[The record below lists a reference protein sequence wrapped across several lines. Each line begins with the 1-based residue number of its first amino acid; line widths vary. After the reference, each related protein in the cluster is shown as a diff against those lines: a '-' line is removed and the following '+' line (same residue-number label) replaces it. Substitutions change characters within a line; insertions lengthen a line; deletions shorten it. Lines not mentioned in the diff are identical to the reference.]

1 MNIKN
6 QFLLDSKVTF
16 LNHGSFGACPK
27 EIFNEYQS
35 WQKKLENQ
43 PVKFL
48 DQYRDFG
55 PNMTNVRKALSKKI
69 NCNIN
74 NLVPVVNATT
84 GLNAIIKSLHFQK
97 GDEILMSN
105 HEYGALE
112 KTWQFMETK
121 FKIKIKIA
129 KVSLP
134 IITEEKFIKDFVSKF
149 NSKTKILF
157 LSHITSPT
165 ALLFPIKKLI
175 KIAKENNIITI
186 IDGAHAPGH
195 INLNLKNL
203 NADFYS
209 GNCHKWM
216 MSPKGSAFM
225 WSSSKFKNQLDPLI
239 VSHGW
244 NKKNKSTNQKGAL
257 GNSRFIDMFEY
268 NGTKDPAAWLSVPA
282 SIKYINKANNVKLF
296 KSQSDI
302 LYNFA
307 LRLSKIFDMSLL
319 AKREFLPPLMIAVPI
334 PKVKEIEF
342 QRKLYKNYK
351 IEIPIIPWENKSFA
365 RISYQL
371 YNTVRDLEK
380 LEYALKK
387 LFKQF

>member
-27 EIFNEYQS
+27 VIFNEYQS

-48 DQYRDFG
+48 DQFRDFG
-55 PNMTNVRKALSKKI
+55 HNMTNVREALSKKI
-69 NCNIN
+69 NCNVN

-84 GLNAIIKSLHFQK
+84 GLNAIIKSLHFKK
-97 GDEILMSN
+97 GDEVIMSN

-112 KTWQFMETK
+112 KTWQFIKTK
-121 FKIKIKIA
+121 YKIKITIV

-134 IITEEKFIKDFVSKF
+134 LNSEKRFIKDFVKKF
-149 NSKTKILF
+149 SSKTKILF

-165 ALLFPIKKLI
+165 ALLLPIKKLV
-175 KIAKENNIITI
+175 KIAKQHKIITI

-195 INLNLKNL
+195 IDLNLKNL

-216 MSPKGSAFM
+216 MSPKGAAFM
-225 WSSSKFKNQLDPLI
+225 WSSSKYKNHLDPLI

-244 NKKNKSTNQKGAL
+244 NKKNNSTNQKGAL

-282 SIKYINKANNVKLF
+282 SIKYINDKKNTKLF
-296 KSQSDI
+296 MTQSKV

-307 LRLSKIFDMSLL
+307 CKLSKTFKMPLL
-319 AKREFLPPLMIAVPI
+319 GDRKFLPPLMISVPI

-371 YNTVRDLEK
+371 YNSIKDLEK

-387 LFKQF
+387 LLI

>member
-1 MNIKN
+1 MNLKN
-6 QFLLDSKVTF
+6 QFLLDNKVTF

-27 EIFNEYQS
+27 KIFNEYQS

-48 DQYRDFG
+48 DQFRDFG

-69 NCNIN
+69 NCNVN

-84 GLNAIIKSLHFQK
+84 GLNAIIKSLHFKK
-97 GDEILMSN
+97 GDEVIISN

-112 KTWQFMETK
+112 KTWQFIKTK
-121 FKIKIKIA
+121 YKIKITIA

-134 IITEEKFIKDFVSKF
+134 ISSEEKFIKDFVKKF
-149 NSKTKILF
+149 TSKTKILF

-165 ALLFPIKKLI
+165 ALLFPIKKLV
-175 KIAKENNIITI
+175 KIAKQYKIITI

-195 INLNLKNL
+195 IDLNLKNL

-216 MSPKGSAFM
+216 MSPKGAAFM
-225 WSSSKFKNQLDPLI
+225 WSSSKYKNHLDPLI

-244 NKKNKSTNQKGAL
+244 NKKNNSINQKGAL

-268 NGTKDPAAWLSVPA
+268 NGTKDPAAWLSVPS
-282 SIKYINKANNVKLF
+282 SIKFINDKKNTKLF
-296 KSQSDI
+296 ITQSKV

-307 LRLSKIFDMSLL
+307 LKLSNTFKMPLL
-319 AKREFLPPLMIAVPI
+319 GDRKFLPPLMISVPI

-371 YNTVRDLEK
+371 YNSIKDLEK

-387 LFKQF
+387 LLI

>member
-1 MNIKN
+1 MNLKN
-6 QFLLDSKVTF
+6 QFLLDNKVTF

-27 EIFNEYQS
+27 VIFNEYQS

-48 DQYRDFG
+48 DQFRDFG
-55 PNMTNVRKALSKKI
+55 PNMTNVREALSKKI
-69 NCNIN
+69 NCNVN

-84 GLNAIIKSLHFQK
+84 GLNAIIKSLHFKK
-97 GDEILMSN
+97 GDEVIMSN

-112 KTWQFMETK
+112 KTWQFIKTK
-121 FKIKIKIA
+121 YKIKITIA

-134 IITEEKFIKDFVSKF
+134 IASEEKFIKDFVKKF
-149 NSKTKILF
+149 TSKTKILF

-165 ALLFPIKKLI
+165 ALLFPIKKLVQ
-175 KIAKENNIITI
+175 IAKQHKIITI

-195 INLNLKNL
+195 IDLNLKNL

-216 MSPKGSAFM
+216 MSPKGAAFM
-225 WSSSKFKNQLDPLI
+225 WSSSKYKNHLDPLI

-244 NKKNKSTNQKGAL
+244 NKKNNSINQKGAL

-268 NGTKDPAAWLSVPA
+268 NGTKDPAAWLSVPS
-282 SIKYINKANNVKLF
+282 SIKFINDKKNTKLF
-296 KSQSDI
+296 ITQSKV

-307 LRLSKIFDMSLL
+307 LKLSNTFKMPLL
-319 AKREFLPPLMIAVPI
+319 GDRKFLPPLMISVPI

-371 YNTVRDLEK
+371 YNSIKDLEK

-387 LFKQF
+387 LLI

>member
-1 MNIKN
+1 MNLKN
-6 QFLLDSKVTF
+6 QFLLDNKVTF

-27 EIFNEYQS
+27 KIFNEYQS

-48 DQYRDFG
+48 DQFRDFG
-55 PNMTNVRKALSKKI
+55 PNMTNVREALSIKI
-69 NCNIN
+69 NCNVN

-84 GLNAIIKSLHFQK
+84 GLNAIIKSLHFKK
-97 GDEILMSN
+97 GDEVIISN

-112 KTWQFMETK
+112 KTWQFIKTK
-121 FKIKIKIA
+121 YKIKITIA

-134 IITEEKFIKDFVSKF
+134 ITSEEKFIKDFVKKF
-149 NSKTKILF
+149 TSKTKILF

-175 KIAKENNIITI
+175 KIAKEHKIITI

-195 INLNLKNL
+195 IDLNLKNL

-216 MSPKGSAFM
+216 MSPKGAAFM
-225 WSSSKFKNQLDPLI
+225 WSSSKYKNHLDPLI

-244 NKKNKSTNQKGAL
+244 NKKNNSINQKGAL

-268 NGTKDPAAWLSVPA
+268 NGTKDPAAWLSVPS
-282 SIKYINKANNVKLF
+282 SIKFINDKKNTKLF
-296 KSQSDI
+296 ITQSKV

-307 LRLSKIFDMSLL
+307 LKLSNTFKMPLL
-319 AKREFLPPLMIAVPI
+319 GDRKFLPPLMISVPI

-371 YNTVRDLEK
+371 YNSIKDLEK
-380 LEYALKK
+380 LEYAFKK
-387 LFKQF
+387 LLI

>member
-1 MNIKN
+1 VNLKN
-6 QFLLDSKVTF
+6 QFLLDNKVTF

-27 EIFNEYQS
+27 KIFNEYQS
-35 WQKKLENQ
+35 WQKKLEMQ

-48 DQYRDFG
+48 DQFRDFG
-55 PNMTNVRKALSKKI
+55 PNMTNVREALSKKI
-69 NCNIN
+69 NCNVN

-84 GLNAIIKSLHFQK
+84 GLNAIIKSLHFKK
-97 GDEILMSN
+97 GDEVIMSN

-112 KTWQFMETK
+112 KTWQFIKTK
-121 FKIKIKIA
+121 YKIKITIA

-134 IITEEKFIKDFVSKF
+134 IMSEEKFIKDFVKKF
-149 NSKTKILF
+149 TSKTKILF

-165 ALLFPIKKLI
+165 ALLFPIKKLV
-175 KIAKENNIITI
+175 KIAKQHKIITI

-195 INLNLKNL
+195 IDLNLKNL

-216 MSPKGSAFM
+216 MSPKGAAFM
-225 WSSSKFKNQLDPLI
+225 WSSSKYKNHLDPLI

-244 NKKNKSTNQKGAL
+244 NKKNNSINQKGAL

-282 SIKYINKANNVKLF
+282 SIKYINDKKNTKLF
-296 KSQSDI
+296 ITQSKV
-302 LYNFA
+302 LYDFA
-307 LRLSKIFDMSLL
+307 LKLSKTFKMPLL
-319 AKREFLPPLMIAVPI
+319 GDRKFLPPLMISVPI

-342 QRKLYKNYK
+342 QKKLYKNYK

-371 YNTVRDLEK
+371 YNSIKDLEK
-380 LEYALKK
+380 LENALKK
-387 LFKQF
+387 LLM

>member
-1 MNIKN
+1 
-6 QFLLDSKVTF
+6 
-16 LNHGSFGACPK
+16 
-27 EIFNEYQS
+27 
-35 WQKKLENQ
+35 
-43 PVKFL
+43 
-48 DQYRDFG
+48 
-55 PNMTNVRKALSKKI
+55 MTNVRKALSKKI
-69 NCNIN
+69 NCNVN

-84 GLNAIIKSLHFQK
+84 GLNAIIKSLHFKK
-97 GDEILMSN
+97 GDEVIMSN

-112 KTWQFMETK
+112 KTWQFIKTK
-121 FKIKIKIA
+121 YKIKITIA

-134 IITEEKFIKDFVSKF
+134 ITSEEKFIKDFVKKF
-149 NSKTKILF
+149 TSKTKILF

-165 ALLFPIKKLI
+165 ALLFPIKKLVQ
-175 KIAKENNIITI
+175 IAKQHKIITI

-195 INLNLKNL
+195 IDLNLKNL

-216 MSPKGSAFM
+216 MSPKGAAFM
-225 WSSSKFKNQLDPLI
+225 WSSSKYKNHLDPLI

-244 NKKNKSTNQKGAL
+244 NKKNNSINQKGAL

-282 SIKYINKANNVKLF
+282 SIKYINYKKNTKLF
-296 KSQSDI
+296 ITQSKV

-307 LRLSKIFDMSLL
+307 LKLSKTFKMPLL
-319 AKREFLPPLMIAVPI
+319 GDRKFLPPLMISVPV

-371 YNTVRDLEK
+371 HNSIKDLEK
-380 LEYALKK
+380 LEYAFKK
-387 LFKQF
+387 LLI

>member
-1 MNIKN
+1 MNLKN
-6 QFLLDSKVTF
+6 QFLLDNKVTF

-27 EIFNEYQS
+27 KIFNEYQS

-48 DQYRDFG
+48 DQFRDFG
-55 PNMTNVRKALSKKI
+55 PNMTNVREALSKKI
-69 NCNIN
+69 SCNVN

-84 GLNAIIKSLHFQK
+84 GLNAIIKSLHFKK
-97 GDEILMSN
+97 GDEVIISN

-112 KTWQFMETK
+112 KTWQFIKTK
-121 FKIKIKIA
+121 YKIKITIA

-134 IITEEKFIKDFVSKF
+134 ITSEEKFIKDFVKKF
-149 NSKTKILF
+149 TSKTKILF

-165 ALLFPIKKLI
+165 ALLFPIKKLV
-175 KIAKENNIITI
+175 KIAKQHKIITI

-195 INLNLKNL
+195 IDLNLRNL

-216 MSPKGSAFM
+216 MSPKGAAFM
-225 WSSSKFKNQLDPLI
+225 WSSNKYKNHLDPLI

-244 NKKNKSTNQKGAL
+244 NKKNNSINQKGAL

-282 SIKYINKANNVKLF
+282 SIKYINDKKNTKLF
-296 KSQSDI
+296 MTQSKV

-307 LRLSKIFDMSLL
+307 LKLSKTFKMPLL
-319 AKREFLPPLMIAVPI
+319 GHRKFLPPLMISVPI

-371 YNTVRDLEK
+371 YNSIKDLEK

-387 LFKQF
+387 LLI

>member
-1 MNIKN
+1 MNIRN

-27 EIFNEYQS
+27 EIFSEYQS

-55 PNMTNVRKALSKKI
+55 PNMTNVRKALSKNL

-134 IITEEKFIKDFVSKF
+134 ITSEKKFIKDFVSKF

-175 KIAKENNIITI
+175 KIAREKNIISI

-195 INLNLKNL
+195 IDLNLKNL

-225 WSSSKFKNQLDPLI
+225 WSSSKFKNNLDPLI

-244 NKKNKSTNQKGAL
+244 NKKNSSTNQKGAL

-282 SIKYINKANNVKLF
+282 SIKYINKAKNVKLF
-296 KSQSDI
+296 KSQSDT

-307 LRLSKIFDMSLL
+307 LKLSKIFNIPLL
-319 AKREFLPPLMIAVPI
+319 GNRKFLPPLMIAVPI
-334 PKVKEIEF
+334 PKVNEVEF
-342 QRKLYKNYK
+342 QKKLYKNYK

-371 YNTVRDLEK
+371 YNTEKDLEK

-387 LFKQF
+387 L

>member
-1 MNIKN
+1 MNLKN
-6 QFLLDSKVTF
+6 QFLLDNKVTF

-27 EIFNEYQS
+27 KIFNEYQS

-48 DQYRDFG
+48 DQFRDFG
-55 PNMTNVRKALSKKI
+55 PNMTNVREALSKKI
-69 NCNIN
+69 NCNVN

-84 GLNAIIKSLHFQK
+84 GLNAIIKSLHFKK
-97 GDEILMSN
+97 GDEVIISN

-112 KTWQFMETK
+112 KTWQFIKTK
-121 FKIKIKIA
+121 YKIKITIA

-134 IITEEKFIKDFVSKF
+134 ITSEEKFIKDFVKKF
-149 NSKTKILF
+149 TSKTKILF

-165 ALLFPIKKLI
+165 ALLFPIKKLVQ
-175 KIAKENNIITI
+175 IAKQHKIITI

-195 INLNLKNL
+195 IDLNLKNL

-216 MSPKGSAFM
+216 MSPKGAAFM
-225 WSSSKFKNQLDPLI
+225 WSSSKYKNHLDPLI

-244 NKKNKSTNQKGAL
+244 NKKNNSINQKGAL

-268 NGTKDPAAWLSVPA
+268 NGTKDPAAWLSVPS
-282 SIKYINKANNVKLF
+282 SIKFINDKKNTKLF
-296 KSQSDI
+296 ITQSKV

-307 LRLSKIFDMSLL
+307 LKLSNTFKMPLL
-319 AKREFLPPLMIAVPI
+319 GDRKFLPPLMISVPI

-371 YNTVRDLEK
+371 YNSIKDLEK

-387 LFKQF
+387 LLI

>member
-1 MNIKN
+1 MNLKN
-6 QFLLDSKVTF
+6 QFLLDNKVTF

-27 EIFNEYQS
+27 VIFNEYQS
-35 WQKKLENQ
+35 WQKKLERQ

-55 PNMTNVRKALSKKI
+55 PNMINVREALSKKI
-69 NCNIN
+69 NCNVN

-84 GLNAIIKSLHFQK
+84 GLNAIIKSLHFKK
-97 GDEILMSN
+97 GDEVIMSN

-112 KTWQFMETK
+112 KTWQFIKTK
-121 FKIKIKIA
+121 YKIKITIA

-134 IITEEKFIKDFVSKF
+134 ITSEEKFIKDFVKKF
-149 NSKTKILF
+149 SSKTKILF

-165 ALLFPIKKLI
+165 ALLFPIKKLV
-175 KIAKENNIITI
+175 KIANQHKIITI

-195 INLNLKNL
+195 IDLNLKNL

-216 MSPKGSAFM
+216 MSPKGAAFM
-225 WSSSKFKNQLDPLI
+225 WSSSKYKNHLDPLI

-244 NKKNKSTNQKGAL
+244 NKKNNSINQKGAL

-282 SIKYINKANNVKLF
+282 SIKYINDKKNTKLF
-296 KSQSDI
+296 MTQSKV

-307 LRLSKIFDMSLL
+307 FKLSKTFKMPLL
-319 AKREFLPPLMIAVPI
+319 GDRKFLPPLMISVPI

-371 YNTVRDLEK
+371 YNSIKDLEK

-387 LFKQF
+387 LLI

>member
-1 MNIKN
+1 MNLKN
-6 QFLLDSKVTF
+6 QFLLDTKVTF

-27 EIFNEYQS
+27 VIFNEYQS

-48 DQYRDFG
+48 YQFRDFG
-55 PNMTNVRKALSKKI
+55 PNMTNVREALSKKI
-69 NCNIN
+69 NCNVN

-84 GLNAIIKSLHFQK
+84 GLNAIIKSLHFKK
-97 GDEILMSN
+97 GDAVIMSN

-112 KTWQFMETK
+112 KTWQFIKTK
-121 FKIKIKIA
+121 YKIKITIA

-134 IITEEKFIKDFVSKF
+134 ITSEEKFIKDFVKKF
-149 NSKTKILF
+149 TSKTKILF

-165 ALLFPIKKLI
+165 ALLFPIKKLV
-175 KIAKENNIITI
+175 KIAKQHKIITI

-195 INLNLKNL
+195 IDLNLKNL

-216 MSPKGSAFM
+216 MSPKGAAFM
-225 WSSSKFKNQLDPLI
+225 WSSSKYKNHLDPLI

-244 NKKNKSTNQKGAL
+244 NKKNNSINQKGAL

-282 SIKYINKANNVKLF
+282 SINYINDKKNTKLF
-296 KSQSDI
+296 MTQSKV

-307 LRLSKIFDMSLL
+307 FKLSKTFKMPLL
-319 AKREFLPPLMIAVPI
+319 GDRKFLPPLMISVPI

-371 YNTVRDLEK
+371 YNSIKDLEK

-387 LFKQF
+387 LLI

>member
-1 MNIKN
+1 MNLKN
-6 QFLLDSKVTF
+6 QFLLDNKVTF

-27 EIFNEYQS
+27 VIFDEYQL
-35 WQKKLENQ
+35 WQKKLERQ

-48 DQYRDFG
+48 DQFRDFG
-55 PNMTNVRKALSKKI
+55 PNMTNVREALSKKI
-69 NCNIN
+69 NCNVN

-84 GLNAIIKSLHFQK
+84 GLNAIIKSLHFKK
-97 GDEILMSN
+97 GDEVIMSN

-112 KTWQFMETK
+112 KTWQFIKTK
-121 FKIKIKIA
+121 YKIKITIA

-134 IITEEKFIKDFVSKF
+134 ITSEEKFIKDFVKKF
-149 NSKTKILF
+149 TSKTKILF

-165 ALLFPIKKLI
+165 ALIFPIKKLV
-175 KIAKENNIITI
+175 KIAKQHKIITI

-195 INLNLKNL
+195 IDLNLKNL

-216 MSPKGSAFM
+216 MSPKGAAFM
-225 WSSSKFKNQLDPLI
+225 WSSSKYKNHLDPLI

-244 NKKNKSTNQKGAL
+244 NKKSNSTNQKGAL

-282 SIKYINKANNVKLF
+282 SIKYINDKKNTKLF
-296 KSQSDI
+296 ITQSKV
-302 LYNFA
+302 LYDFA
-307 LRLSKIFDMSLL
+307 LKLSKIFKMPLL
-319 AKREFLPPLMIAVPI
+319 GDRKFLPPIMISVPI

-371 YNTVRDLEK
+371 YNSIKDLEK
-380 LEYALKK
+380 LENALKK
-387 LFKQF
+387 LLM

>member
-1 MNIKN
+1 MNLKN
-6 QFLLDSKVTF
+6 QFLLDNKVTF

-27 EIFNEYQS
+27 KIFNEYQS

-48 DQYRDFG
+48 DQFRDFG
-55 PNMTNVRKALSKKI
+55 PNMTNVREALSKKI
-69 NCNIN
+69 NCNVN

-84 GLNAIIKSLHFQK
+84 GLNAIIKSLHFKK
-97 GDEILMSN
+97 GDEVIMSN

-112 KTWQFMETK
+112 KTWQFIKTK
-121 FKIKIKIA
+121 YKIKITIA

-134 IITEEKFIKDFVSKF
+134 IMSEEKFIKDFVKKF
-149 NSKTKILF
+149 TSKTKILF

-165 ALLFPIKKLI
+165 ALLFPIKKLV
-175 KIAKENNIITI
+175 KIAKQHKIITI

-195 INLNLKNL
+195 IDLNLKNL

-216 MSPKGSAFM
+216 MSPKGAAFM
-225 WSSSKFKNQLDPLI
+225 WSSSKYKNHLDPLI

-244 NKKNKSTNQKGAL
+244 NKKNNSTNQKGAL

-268 NGTKDPAAWLSVPA
+268 NGTKDPAAWLSVPS
-282 SIKYINKANNVKLF
+282 SIKFINDKKNTKLF
-296 KSQSDI
+296 ITQSKV
-302 LYNFA
+302 LYNFV
-307 LRLSKIFDMSLL
+307 LKLSKTFKMPLL
-319 AKREFLPPLMIAVPI
+319 GHRKFLPPLMISVPI

-371 YNTVRDLEK
+371 YNSIKDLEK

-387 LFKQF
+387 LLI

>member
-1 MNIKN
+1 MNLKN
-6 QFLLDSKVTF
+6 QFLLDNKVTF

-27 EIFNEYQS
+27 KIFNEYQS

-48 DQYRDFG
+48 DQFRDFG
-55 PNMTNVRKALSKKI
+55 PNMTNVREALSKKI
-69 NCNIN
+69 NCNVN

-84 GLNAIIKSLHFQK
+84 GLNAIIKSLDFKK
-97 GDEILMSN
+97 GDEVIISN

-112 KTWQFMETK
+112 KTWQFIKTK
-121 FKIKIKIA
+121 YKIKITIA

-134 IITEEKFIKDFVSKF
+134 ITSEEKFIKDFVKKF
-149 NSKTKILF
+149 TSKTKILF

-165 ALLFPIKKLI
+165 ALLFPIKKLV
-175 KIAKENNIITI
+175 KIAKQHKIITI

-195 INLNLKNL
+195 IDLNLKNL

-216 MSPKGSAFM
+216 MSPKGAAFM
-225 WSSSKFKNQLDPLI
+225 WSSSKYKNHLDPLI

-244 NKKNKSTNQKGAL
+244 NKKNNSTNQKGAL

-282 SIKYINKANNVKLF
+282 SIKYINDKKNTKLF
-296 KSQSDI
+296 ITQSKV

-307 LRLSKIFDMSLL
+307 LKLSKTFKMPLL
-319 AKREFLPPLMIAVPI
+319 GHRKFLPPLMISVPI

-371 YNTVRDLEK
+371 YNSIKDLEK
-380 LEYALKK
+380 LEYAFKK
-387 LFKQF
+387 LLI

>member
-1 MNIKN
+1 MNLKN
-6 QFLLDSKVTF
+6 QFLLDNKVTF

-27 EIFNEYQS
+27 VIFNEYQS

-48 DQYRDFG
+48 DQFRDFG
-55 PNMTNVRKALSKKI
+55 PNMTNVREALSKKI
-69 NCNIN
+69 NCNVN

-84 GLNAIIKSLHFQK
+84 GLNAIIKSLHFKK
-97 GDEILMSN
+97 GDEVIISN

-112 KTWQFMETK
+112 KTWQFIKTK
-121 FKIKIKIA
+121 YKIKITIA

-134 IITEEKFIKDFVSKF
+134 ITSEEKFIKDFVKKF
-149 NSKTKILF
+149 TSKTKILF

-165 ALLFPIKKLI
+165 ALLFPIKKLV
-175 KIAKENNIITI
+175 KIAKQHKIITI

-195 INLNLKNL
+195 IDLNLKNL

-216 MSPKGSAFM
+216 MSPKGAAFM
-225 WSSSKFKNQLDPLI
+225 WSSSKYKNHLDPLI

-244 NKKNKSTNQKGAL
+244 NKKNNSINQKGAL

-282 SIKYINKANNVKLF
+282 SIKYINDKKNTKLF
-296 KSQSDI
+296 IAQSKV

-307 LRLSKIFDMSLL
+307 LKLSKTFKMPLL
-319 AKREFLPPLMIAVPI
+319 GDRKFLPPLMISVPI

-371 YNTVRDLEK
+371 YNSIKDLEK
-380 LEYALKK
+380 LEYAFKK
-387 LFKQF
+387 LLI

>member
-1 MNIKN
+1 MSLKK
-6 QFLLDSKVTF
+6 QFLLDNKITF

-27 EIFNEYQS
+27 EIFKEYQS

-48 DQYRDFG
+48 DQFRDFA
-55 PNMTNVRKALSKKI
+55 PNMTNVRRALSNNI
-69 NCNIN
+69 NSNIN
-74 NLVPVVNATT
+74 NVVPVVNATT
-84 GLNAIIKSLHFQK
+84 GLNAIIKSLHFKK
-97 GDEILMSN
+97 GDEVLMSN

-112 KTWQFMETK
+112 KTWQFIKTK
-121 FKIKIKIA
+121 YKIKIKIA

-134 IITEEKFIKDFVSKF
+134 ITSEENFIEDFVRKF

-175 KIAKENNIITI
+175 KIARQKNIITI
-186 IDGAHAPGH
+186 IDGAHVPGH
-195 INLNLKNL
+195 IDLNLKNL

-225 WSSSKFKNQLDPLI
+225 WSSSKFKNHLDPLI

-244 NKKNKSTNQKGAL
+244 NKKNKSNNQTGAL

-282 SIKYINKANNVKLF
+282 SIKFINNVKNIKLF
-296 KSQSDI
+296 KTQSEI
-302 LYNFA
+302 LYNFS
-307 LRLSKIFDMSLL
+307 LKLSKIFNMPLL
-319 AKREFLPPLMIAVPI
+319 ADRDFLPPLMISVPI
-334 PKVKEIEF
+334 PKVKEFEF
-342 QRKLYKNYK
+342 QKRLYRKYK
-351 IEIPIIPWENKSFA
+351 IEIPIIPWENRSFV
-365 RISYQL
+365 RISFQL
-371 YNTVRDLEK
+371 YNSEKDLDK
-380 LEYALKK
+380 LIFALKK
-387 LFKQF
+387 LLRI

>member
-1 MNIKN
+1 MTLIN
-6 QFLLDSKVTF
+6 QFLLDKKITF
-16 LNHGSFGACPK
+16 LNHGSFGACPIK
-27 EIFNEYQS
+27 IFNEYQS

-55 PNMTNVRKALSKKI
+55 PNMKNVRKILSQKI
-69 NCNIN
+69 NCNSN
-74 NLVPVVNATT
+74 NLAPVVNATT
-84 GLNAIIKSLHFQK
+84 GLNAIIKSIQFNK
-97 GDEILMSN
+97 GDEVLISN

-112 KTWQFMETK
+112 KTWQFIKTK
-121 FKIKIKIA
+121 YKIKIKVV
-129 KVSLP
+129 KVTLP
-134 IITEEKFIKDFVSKF
+134 LNSEDQFIHDFTKKF
-149 NSKTKILF
+149 NNKTKILF

-175 KIAKENNIITI
+175 RLARQKKIITI

-195 INLNLKNL
+195 IDLNLNTL

-216 MSPKGSAFM
+216 MSPKGAAFM
-225 WSSSKFKNQLDPLI
+225 WSSSKYKNHLDPLI

-244 NKKNKSTNQKGAL
+244 NKKNKSINQKGAL

-282 SIKYINKANNVKLF
+282 SIRYINDLKNKKLF
-296 KSQSDI
+296 KTKSNV
-302 LYNFA
+302 LYEYA
-307 LRLSKIFDMSLL
+307 LKLSKTFKMPLL
-319 AKREFLPPLMIAVPI
+319 ADRKFLPPLMISLPI
-334 PKVKEIEF
+334 PKVNELEF
-342 QRKLYKNYK
+342 QRKLYKNYN
-351 IEIPIIPWENKSFA
+351 IEIPIIPWEDKSFA

-371 YNTVRDLEK
+371 YNSIKDLEK

-387 LFKQF
+387 LLRS

>member
-1 MNIKN
+1 MNLKN
-6 QFLLDSKVTF
+6 QFLLDNKVTF

-27 EIFNEYQS
+27 VIFNEYQS

-48 DQYRDFG
+48 DQFRDFG
-55 PNMTNVRKALSKKI
+55 PNMTNVREALSKKI
-69 NCNIN
+69 NCNVN

-84 GLNAIIKSLHFQK
+84 GLNAIIKSLHFKK
-97 GDEILMSN
+97 GDEVIISN

-112 KTWQFMETK
+112 KTWQFIKTK
-121 FKIKIKIA
+121 YKIKITIA

-134 IITEEKFIKDFVSKF
+134 ITSEEKFIKDFVKKF
-149 NSKTKILF
+149 TSKTKILF

-165 ALLFPIKKLI
+165 ALLFPIKKLVQ
-175 KIAKENNIITI
+175 IAKQHKIITI

-195 INLNLKNL
+195 IDLNLKNL

-216 MSPKGSAFM
+216 MSPKGAAFM
-225 WSSSKFKNQLDPLI
+225 WSSSKYKNHLDPLI

-244 NKKNKSTNQKGAL
+244 NKKSNSTNQKGAL

-282 SIKYINKANNVKLF
+282 SIKYINDKKNTKLF
-296 KSQSDI
+296 IAQSKV

-307 LRLSKIFDMSLL
+307 LKLSKTFKMPLL
-319 AKREFLPPLMIAVPI
+319 GGRKFLPPLMISVPI

-371 YNTVRDLEK
+371 YNSIKDLEK

-387 LFKQF
+387 LLI

>member
-1 MNIKN
+1 MNLKN
-6 QFLLDSKVTF
+6 QFLLDNKVTF

-27 EIFNEYQS
+27 KIFNEYQS

-48 DQYRDFG
+48 DQFRDFG
-55 PNMTNVRKALSKKI
+55 PNMTNVREALSKKI
-69 NCNIN
+69 NCNVN

-84 GLNAIIKSLHFQK
+84 GLNAIIKSLHFKK
-97 GDEILMSN
+97 GDEVIMSN

-112 KTWQFMETK
+112 KTWQFIKTK
-121 FKIKIKIA
+121 YKIKITIA

-134 IITEEKFIKDFVSKF
+134 ITSEEKFIKDFVKKF
-149 NSKTKILF
+149 SSKTKILF

-165 ALLFPIKKLI
+165 ALLFPIKKLV
-175 KIAKENNIITI
+175 KIAKQHKIITI

-195 INLNLKNL
+195 IDLNLKNL

-216 MSPKGSAFM
+216 MSPKGAAFM
-225 WSSSKFKNQLDPLI
+225 WSSSKYKNHLDPLI

-244 NKKNKSTNQKGAL
+244 NKKNNSINQKGAL

-268 NGTKDPAAWLSVPA
+268 NGTKDPAAWLSVPS
-282 SIKYINKANNVKLF
+282 SIKFINDKKNTKLF
-296 KSQSDI
+296 ITQSKV

-307 LRLSKIFDMSLL
+307 LKLSNTFKMPLL
-319 AKREFLPPLMIAVPI
+319 GDRKFLPPLMISVPI

-371 YNTVRDLEK
+371 YNSIKDLEK

-387 LFKQF
+387 LLI

>member
-1 MNIKN
+1 MTLAN
-6 QFLLDSKVTF
+6 QFLLDKKVTF
-16 LNHGSFGACPK
+16 LNHGSFGACPIK
-27 EIFNEYQS
+27 IFNEYQS

-55 PNMTNVRKALSKKI
+55 PNMTNVRKILSQKI
-69 NCNIN
+69 NCNSN
-74 NLVPVVNATT
+74 NLAPVVNATT
-84 GLNAIIKSLHFQK
+84 GLNAIIKSIQFNK
-97 GDEILMSN
+97 GDEVLISN

-112 KTWQFMETK
+112 KTWQFIKTK
-121 FKIKIKIA
+121 YKIKINVV
-129 KVSLP
+129 KVTLP
-134 IITEEKFIKDFVSKF
+134 LNSEDQFIHDFTKKF
-149 NSKTKILF
+149 NNKTKILF

-175 KIAKENNIITI
+175 RLARQKKIITI
-186 IDGAHAPGH
+186 IDGAHVPGH
-195 INLNLKNL
+195 IDLNLNTL

-216 MSPKGSAFM
+216 MSPKGAAFM
-225 WSSSKFKNQLDPLI
+225 WSSSKYKNHLDPLI

-244 NKKNKSTNQKGAL
+244 NKKNKSINQKGAL

-282 SIKYINKANNVKLF
+282 SIRFINDLKNKKLF
-296 KSQSDI
+296 KTQSNV
-302 LYNFA
+302 LYEYS
-307 LRLSKIFDMSLL
+307 LKLSKIFKLPLL
-319 AKREFLPPLMIAVPI
+319 ADRKFLPPLMISLPI
-334 PKVKEIEF
+334 PKVNELEF
-342 QRKLYKNYK
+342 QRKLYKNYN
-351 IEIPIIPWENKSFA
+351 IEIPIIPWEDKSFA

-371 YNTVRDLEK
+371 YNSIKDLEK

-387 LFKQF
+387 LLRF

>member
-1 MNIKN
+1 MNLKN
-6 QFLLDSKVTF
+6 QFLLDNKVTF

-27 EIFNEYQS
+27 VIFNEYQS

-48 DQYRDFG
+48 DQFRDFG

-69 NCNIN
+69 NCNVN

-84 GLNAIIKSLHFQK
+84 GLNAIIKSLHFKK
-97 GDEILMSN
+97 GDEVIISN

-112 KTWQFMETK
+112 KTWQFIKTK
-121 FKIKIKIA
+121 YKIKITIA

-134 IITEEKFIKDFVSKF
+134 ITSEEKFIKDFVKKF
-149 NSKTKILF
+149 TSKTKILF

-165 ALLFPIKKLI
+165 ALLFPIKKLV
-175 KIAKENNIITI
+175 KIAKQHKIITI

-195 INLNLKNL
+195 IDLNLKNL

-216 MSPKGSAFM
+216 MSPKGAAFM
-225 WSSSKFKNQLDPLI
+225 WSSSKYKNHLDPLI

-244 NKKNKSTNQKGAL
+244 NKKNNSINQKGAL

-282 SIKYINKANNVKLF
+282 SIKYINDKKNTKLF
-296 KSQSDI
+296 MAQSKV

-307 LRLSKIFDMSLL
+307 FKLSKTLKMPLL
-319 AKREFLPPLMIAVPI
+319 GDRKFLPPLMISVPI

-371 YNTVRDLEK
+371 YNSIKDLEK
-380 LEYALKK
+380 LEYAFKK
-387 LFKQF
+387 LLI

>member
-1 MNIKN
+1 MNLKN
-6 QFLLDSKVTF
+6 QFLLDNKVTF

-27 EIFNEYQS
+27 KIFNEYQS

-48 DQYRDFG
+48 DQFRDFG
-55 PNMTNVRKALSKKI
+55 PNMTNVREALSKKI
-69 NCNIN
+69 NCNVN

-84 GLNAIIKSLHFQK
+84 GLNAIIKSLHFKK
-97 GDEILMSN
+97 GDEVIISN

-112 KTWQFMETK
+112 KTWQFIKTK
-121 FKIKIKIA
+121 YKIKITIA

-134 IITEEKFIKDFVSKF
+134 ITSEEKFIKDFVKKF
-149 NSKTKILF
+149 TSKTKILF

-175 KIAKENNIITI
+175 KIAKEHKIITI

-195 INLNLKNL
+195 IDLNLKNL

-216 MSPKGSAFM
+216 MSPKGAAFM
-225 WSSSKFKNQLDPLI
+225 WSSSKYKNHLDPLI

-244 NKKNKSTNQKGAL
+244 NKKNNSINQKGAL

-268 NGTKDPAAWLSVPA
+268 NGTKDPAAWLSVPS
-282 SIKYINKANNVKLF
+282 SIKFINDKKNTKLF
-296 KSQSDI
+296 ITQSKV

-307 LRLSKIFDMSLL
+307 LKLSNTFKMPLL
-319 AKREFLPPLMIAVPI
+319 GDRKFLPPLMISVPI

-371 YNTVRDLEK
+371 YNSIKDLEK

-387 LFKQF
+387 LLI

>member
-1 MNIKN
+1 MNLKN
-6 QFLLDSKVTF
+6 QFLLDTKVTF

-27 EIFNEYQS
+27 VIFNEYQS

-48 DQYRDFG
+48 DQFRDFG
-55 PNMTNVRKALSKKI
+55 PNMRNVREALSKKI
-69 NCNIN
+69 NCNVN

-84 GLNAIIKSLHFQK
+84 GLNAIIKSLHFKK
-97 GDEILMSN
+97 GDEVIISN

-112 KTWQFMETK
+112 KTWQFIKTK
-121 FKIKIKIA
+121 YKIKITIA

-134 IITEEKFIKDFVSKF
+134 ITSEEKFIKDFVKKIT
-149 NSKTKILF
+149 SKTKILF

-165 ALLFPIKKLI
+165 ALLFPIKKLV
-175 KIAKENNIITI
+175 KIAKQHKIITI

-195 INLNLKNL
+195 IDLNLKNL

-216 MSPKGSAFM
+216 MSPKGAAFM
-225 WSSSKFKNQLDPLI
+225 WSSSKYKNHLDPLI

-244 NKKNKSTNQKGAL
+244 NKKNNSINQKGAL

-282 SIKYINKANNVKLF
+282 SIKYINDKKNTKLF
-296 KSQSDI
+296 MTQSKV

-307 LRLSKIFDMSLL
+307 LKLSNTFKMPLL
-319 AKREFLPPLMIAVPI
+319 GDRKFLPPLMISVPI

-371 YNTVRDLEK
+371 YNSIKDLEK

-387 LFKQF
+387 LLI

>member
-1 MNIKN
+1 MNLKN
-6 QFLLDSKVTF
+6 QFLLDNKVTF

-27 EIFNEYQS
+27 VIFNEYQS

-48 DQYRDFG
+48 DQFRDFG
-55 PNMTNVRKALSKKI
+55 PNMTNVREALSIKI
-69 NCNIN
+69 NCNVN

-84 GLNAIIKSLHFQK
+84 GLNAIIKSLHFKK
-97 GDEILMSN
+97 GDEVIISN

-112 KTWQFMETK
+112 KTWQFIKTK
-121 FKIKIKIA
+121 YKIKITIA

-134 IITEEKFIKDFVSKF
+134 ITSEEKFIKDFVKKF
-149 NSKTKILF
+149 TSKTKILF

-165 ALLFPIKKLI
+165 ALLFPIKKLVQ
-175 KIAKENNIITI
+175 IAKQHKIITI

-195 INLNLKNL
+195 IDLNLKNL

-216 MSPKGSAFM
+216 MSPKGAAFM
-225 WSSSKFKNQLDPLI
+225 WSSSKYKNHLDPLI

-244 NKKNKSTNQKGAL
+244 NKKNNSINQKGAL

-268 NGTKDPAAWLSVPA
+268 NGTKDPAAWLSVPS
-282 SIKYINKANNVKLF
+282 SIKFINDKKNTKLF
-296 KSQSDI
+296 ITQSKV

-307 LRLSKIFDMSLL
+307 LKLSNTFKMPLL
-319 AKREFLPPLMIAVPI
+319 GDRKFLPPLMISVPI

-371 YNTVRDLEK
+371 YNSIKDLEK

-387 LFKQF
+387 LLI

>member
-1 MNIKN
+1 MNLKN
-6 QFLLDSKVTF
+6 QFLLDNKVTF

-27 EIFNEYQS
+27 KIFNEYQS

-48 DQYRDFG
+48 DQFRDFG
-55 PNMTNVRKALSKKI
+55 PNMTNVREALSKKI
-69 NCNIN
+69 NCNVN

-84 GLNAIIKSLHFQK
+84 GLNAIIKSLHFKK
-97 GDEILMSN
+97 GDEVIMSN

-112 KTWQFMETK
+112 KTWQFIKTK
-121 FKIKIKIA
+121 YKIKITIA

-134 IITEEKFIKDFVSKF
+134 ITSEEKFIKDFVKKF
-149 NSKTKILF
+149 TSKTKILF

-165 ALLFPIKKLI
+165 ALLFPIKKLV
-175 KIAKENNIITI
+175 KIAKQHKIITI
-186 IDGAHAPGH
+186 IDGAHAPEH
-195 INLNLKNL
+195 IDLNLKNL

-216 MSPKGSAFM
+216 MSPKGAAFM
-225 WSSSKFKNQLDPLI
+225 WSSSKYKNHLDPLI

-244 NKKNKSTNQKGAL
+244 NKKNNSINQKGAL

-282 SIKYINKANNVKLF
+282 SIKYINDKKNTKLF
-296 KSQSDI
+296 ITQSKV
-302 LYNFA
+302 LYNFV
-307 LRLSKIFDMSLL
+307 LKLSKTFKMPLL
-319 AKREFLPPLMIAVPI
+319 GDRKFLPPLMISVPI

-371 YNTVRDLEK
+371 YNSIKDLEK

-387 LFKQF
+387 LLI

>member
-1 MNIKN
+1 MNIRN

-27 EIFNEYQS
+27 EIFSEYQS

-48 DQYRDFG
+48 DKYRDFG
-55 PNMTNVRKALSKKI
+55 PNMTNVRKALSKNL

-112 KTWQFMETK
+112 KTWQFIETK

-134 IITEEKFIKDFVSKF
+134 ITSEEKFIQDFVSKF

-175 KIAKENNIITI
+175 KIAREKNIISI

-195 INLNLKNL
+195 ISLNLKN
-203 NADFYS
+203 
-209 GNCHKWM
+209 
-216 MSPKGSAFM
+216 
-225 WSSSKFKNQLDPLI
+225 
-239 VSHGW
+239 
-244 NKKNKSTNQKGAL
+244 
-257 GNSRFIDMFEY
+257 
-268 NGTKDPAAWLSVPA
+268 
-282 SIKYINKANNVKLF
+282 
-296 KSQSDI
+296 
-302 LYNFA
+302 
-307 LRLSKIFDMSLL
+307 
-319 AKREFLPPLMIAVPI
+319 
-334 PKVKEIEF
+334 
-342 QRKLYKNYK
+342 
-351 IEIPIIPWENKSFA
+351 
-365 RISYQL
+365 
-371 YNTVRDLEK
+371 
-380 LEYALKK
+380 
-387 LFKQF
+387 

>member
-1 MNIKN
+1 MTLAN
-6 QFLLDSKVTF
+6 QFLLDKKVTF
-16 LNHGSFGACPK
+16 LNHGSFGACPIK
-27 EIFNEYQS
+27 IFNEYQS

-55 PNMTNVRKALSKKI
+55 PNMTNVRKILSKKI
-69 NCNIN
+69 NCNLN
-74 NLVPVVNATT
+74 NLAPVVNATT
-84 GLNAIIKSLHFQK
+84 GLNAIIKSIKFNK
-97 GDEILMSN
+97 GDEVLISN

-112 KTWQFMETK
+112 KTWQFIKTK
-121 FKIKIKIA
+121 YKIKINVV

-134 IITEEKFIKDFVSKF
+134 LNSENQFINGFTKKF
-149 NSKTKILF
+149 NNKTKILF

-175 KIAKENNIITI
+175 SLARQKKIITI
-186 IDGAHAPGH
+186 IDGAHVPGH
-195 INLNLKNL
+195 IDLNLNTL

-216 MSPKGSAFM
+216 MSPKGAAFM
-225 WSSSKFKNQLDPLI
+225 WSSSKYKNYLDPLI

-244 NKKNKSTNQKGAL
+244 NKKNKSINQKGAL

-282 SIKYINKANNVKLF
+282 SIRYINNIKNKKLF
-296 KSQSDI
+296 KTQSNV
-302 LYNFA
+302 LYEYA
-307 LRLSKIFDMSLL
+307 LKLSKIFKIPLL
-319 AKREFLPPLMIAVPI
+319 ADRKFLPPLMISLPI
-334 PKVKEIEF
+334 PKVNELEF
-342 QRKLYKNYK
+342 QRKLYKNYN
-351 IEIPIIPWENKSFA
+351 IEIPIIPWEDKSFA

-371 YNTVRDLEK
+371 YNSKKDLEK

-387 LFKQF
+387 LLRF

>member
-1 MNIKN
+1 MNIKK
-6 QFLLDSKVTF
+6 QFLLDNKVTF

-27 EIFNEYQS
+27 KIFNEYQS

-48 DQYRDFG
+48 DQFRDFG
-55 PNMTNVRKALSKKI
+55 PNMTNVREALSKKI
-69 NCNIN
+69 NCNVN

-84 GLNAIIKSLHFQK
+84 GLNAIIKSLHFKK
-97 GDEILMSN
+97 GDEVIMSN

-112 KTWQFMETK
+112 KTWQFIKTK
-121 FKIKIKIA
+121 YKIKITIA

-134 IITEEKFIKDFVSKF
+134 ITSEEKFIKDFVKKF
-149 NSKTKILF
+149 TSKTKILF

-165 ALLFPIKKLI
+165 ALLFPIKKLV
-175 KIAKENNIITI
+175 KIAKQHKIITI

-195 INLNLKNL
+195 IDLNLKNL

-216 MSPKGSAFM
+216 MSPKGAAFM
-225 WSSSKFKNQLDPLI
+225 WSSNKYKNHLDPLI

-244 NKKNKSTNQKGAL
+244 NKKNNSTNQKGAL

-282 SIKYINKANNVKLF
+282 SIKYINDKKNTKLF
-296 KSQSDI
+296 ITQSKV
-302 LYNFA
+302 LYDFA
-307 LRLSKIFDMSLL
+307 LKLSKTFKMPLL
-319 AKREFLPPLMIAVPI
+319 GHRKFLPPLMISVPI

-371 YNTVRDLEK
+371 YNSIKDLEK

-387 LFKQF
+387 LLI